1 MTASRPMTTAAA
13 VVETLLLNG
22 MDTVF
27 ALPGLHQDHLFD
39 AFHAAQ
45 ERLRVIHP
53 RHEQTAAYM
62 ALGAAL
68 ATGRP
73 WPFAV
78 VPGPGFL
85 NTTAALLTAWA
96 MNAPV
101 LGLLGQ
107 IPQAD
112 IDRGHGHLHEIHDQI
127 GMARHVARFCARIE
141 SPQQGATLTQAAIAD
156 AIGGRPRPAVLECAM
171 DVLPRRGPVALPAGP
186 AVPAA
191 LPLDED
197 ALDRAAAVL
206 AKAARPLIVLG
217 GGAIGA
223 GVAIA
228 RIAEHLN
235 APVVSYRRG
244 RGVVPTTHPLAV
256 PVSVGHRLWAQ
267 ADVVLAIGTRLFMQ
281 QGGWG
286 VDDGLQVIRVDIDPA
301 EPDRFRRATVPVL
314 ADARE
319 AAPALLGRL
328 LATPAKPPQPALAEA
343 KAWMAAELA
352 KLAPQMG
359 FLTAIRAAL
368 PEDGLFVDEVTQVG
382 FVSRLGFPVTR
393 ERAFL
398 SPGYQD
404 NLGWGY
410 GTALG
415 AQAVRP
421 EVPVLAIAGDG
432 GFGYQLGELA
442 TAVQHKLPVVVV
454 VFDNGAFFNVKRI
467 QTQFY
472 GNRQIACDLHNP
484 DFARLAET
492 FGMASFR
499 ASDAAGLE
507 RAVGEAIALR
517 APALVHVRCGAMRS
531 PWHLLQMPKVRG

>member
-1 MTASRPMTTAAA
+1 MATAEAMVA
-13 VVETLLLNG
+13 TLLLNG

-45 ERLRVIHP
+45 DRLRVIHP

-68 ATGRP
+68 ATGKP
-73 WPFAV
+73 WPYAV

-85 NTTAALLTAWA
+85 NTTAALLTAWG

-101 LGLLGQ
+101 IGLIGQ
-107 IPQAD
+107 IPNAD
-112 IDRGHGHLHEIHDQI
+112 IDRGHGQLHEIHDQL
-127 GMARHVARFCARIE
+127 GLARHVARFTARIE
-141 SPQQGATLTQAAIAD
+141 SPQQGATLLQRAIAD

-171 DVLPRRGPVALPAGP
+171 DVLPRRGPVVLPEGA
-186 AVPAA
+186 AVPEAP
-191 LPLDED
+191 PLDED

-206 AKAARPLIVLG
+206 AASERPLIVLG

-223 GVAIA
+223 GAAITAIA
-228 RIAEHLN
+228 ERLN

-244 RGVVPTTHPLAV
+244 RGVVPSTHPLAV

-286 VDDGLQVIRVDIDPA
+286 VDDGLKVVRIDIDPA
-301 EPDRFRRATVPVL
+301 EHDRLHRPAVAVL
-314 ADARE
+314 ADARA
-319 AAPALLGRL
+319 AAPALLARL
-328 LATPAKPPQPALAEA
+328 KPKPPQPALAEA

-352 KLAPQMG
+352 KLEPQMG
-359 FLTAIRAAL
+359 YLGAIRAAL
-368 PEDGLFVDEVTQVG
+368 PEDGIFVDEVTQVG
-382 FVSRLGFPVTR
+382 FVARLGFPVTR
-393 ERAFL
+393 ERSFL

-454 VFDNGAFFNVKRI
+454 VFDNAAFFNVKRI
-467 QTQFY
+467 QRLAH
-472 GNRQIACDLHNP
+472 GNRQIASDLHNP
-484 DFARLAET
+484 DFARMAET
-492 FGMASFR
+492 FAMASFR
-499 ASDAAGLE
+499 ATGAASLE
-507 RAVGEAIALR
+507 RAVGDALALK
-517 APALVHVRCGAMRS
+517 APALVHVKCGEMPS
-531 PWHLLQMPKVRG
+531 PWHLLQMPRVRG